1 MNVSVNNNDNS
12 VSCENEERVSSGIC
26 SNTGSEF
33 FGDTLK
39 ALRLSNV
46 DRIIVAQINVNSI
59 RNKFDALIAGIQ
71 NKVDI
76 LLISETKLDE
86 TFPTRQFSIDGFT
99 SPYRLDRN
107 GFGGGLLAYVR
118 EYIPSKFI
126 KTELSNREGFFIE
139 INLRNKKWV
148 IGCSYNP
155 HNAEISSHMNCMGK
169 AINSLSLQDT

>member
-1 MNVSVNNNDNS
+1 MITAV
-12 VSCENEERVSSGIC
+12 RMKR
-26 SNTGSEF
+26 EF
-33 FGDTLK
+33 HQAFAQIQAQSFLGDTLK

-118 EYIPSKFI
+118 EDIPSKFI
-126 KTELSNREGFFIE
+126 KTELSNREGFFTE

-148 IGCSYNP
+148 IGFLTTRIMQRLV
-155 HNAEISSHMNCMGK
+155 HI
-169 AINSLSLQDT
+169 

>member
-1 MNVSVNNNDNS
+1 MITAYLVRMK
-12 VSCENEERVSSGIC
+12 RVSSGNC

-76 LLISETKLDE
+76 LLISETRLDE
-86 TFPTRQFSIDGFT
+86 TFPTR
-99 SPYRLDRN
+99 
-107 GFGGGLLAYVR
+107 
-118 EYIPSKFI
+118 
-126 KTELSNREGFFIE
+126 
-139 INLRNKKWV
+139 
-148 IGCSYNP
+148 
-155 HNAEISSHMNCMGK
+155 
-169 AINSLSLQDT
+169 